1 MVILFS
7 GKKAGIDEDHQDDSS
22 QGQVNDMIGS
32 VQGIDK
38 KLKIE
43 I

>member
-22 QGQVNDMIGS
+22 QGKVNDMIGS
-32 VQGIDK
+32 VQMLREK
-38 KLKIE
+38 
-43 I
+43 